1 MDDFRVVVGT
11 VDAFTGGMA
20 GPFRILSV
28 DNQASVTFSMK
39 FVFTGPR
46 YEVLSAESGE
56 IALTRLEADANPYDL
71 IIVDQKMPSLTGV
84 ELVAEI
90 RRRGLPG
97 EIMVISAHLSAD
109 VRAAFEEM
117 RVRAIFTKPFDL
129 GALRQAVERIAA
141 LPLVATANA
150 SQSAL

>member
-1 MDDFRVVVGT
+1 M
-11 VDAFTGGMA
+11 
-20 GPFRILSV
+20 PFRILSV

-39 FVFTGPR
+39 FVFTAPR
-46 YEVLSAESGE
+46 YEVLTAENGE
-56 IALTRLEADANPYDL
+56 IALPPLEADANPYDL

-90 RRRGLPG
+90 RRLGLPG
-97 EIMVISAHLSAD
+97 EIIVISAHLSAD

-117 RVRAIFTKPFDL
+117 RVDAIFTKPFDL
-129 GALRQAVERIAA
+129 SALRETVERIASVT
-141 LPLVATANA
+141 PDATANV

>member
-1 MDDFRVVVGT
+1 MD
-11 VDAFTGGMA
+11 ALNNGMA
-20 GPFRILSV
+20 VPFRILSV

-46 YEVLSAESGE
+46 YEVLTAEDGE
-56 IALTRLEADANPYDL
+56 AALTRLEAETSPFDL

-97 EIMVISAHLSAD
+97 EIIVISAHLSAD

-117 RVRAIFTKPFDL
+117 QVYAIFTKPFDL
-129 GALRQAVERIAA
+129 VALRETVERIASA
-141 LPLVATANA
+141 VPVATASV